1 MRVELLDSMGN
12 DLTVVNAARVSMA
25 KHHDELTTG
34 DRKLLRYLAKHQHWT
49 PFSQVTVQLRY
60 QMPIFVAR
68 QWFKHQVGFT
78 RNETSRRYVDTP
90 PEFWRPVQWRS
101 RAASVKQGSGGPLE
115 GPRLHEIESYYAKAL
130 STAADMYE
138 ALLSCG
144 VAPEQAR
151 AVLPQAMMTEFV
163 ETGSLAGYAR
173 VYRLRTD
180 AHAQSEV
187 RVYAREVGEIIK
199 HIAPVS
205 WAALTEV
212 RYE

>member
-1 MRVELLDSMGN
+1 MKVELLNSMGD

-25 KHHDELTTG
+25 KHSDELNE
-34 DRKLLRYLAKHQHWT
+34 DDKKLIRYLAKHQHWT

-60 QMPIFVAR
+60 KMPIFVAR

-90 PEFWRPVQWRS
+90 PEFWHPYQWRS
-101 RAASVKQGSGGPLE
+101 RAVSVKQGSGGSIE
-115 GPRLHEIESYYAKAL
+115 GPRLNEIEDYYEKAI
-130 STAADMYE
+130 STAAEMYE

-173 VYRLRTD
+173 LYKLRTD
-180 AHAQSEV
+180 EHAQSEV
-187 RVYAREVGEIIK
+187 RVYALEVGEIMK
-199 HIAPVS
+199 QIAPVS
-205 WAALTEV
+205 WAALTEG
-212 RYE
+212 

>member
-1 MRVELLDSMGN
+1 MVELLNSMGG

-25 KHHDELTTG
+25 KHSDSLNE
-34 DRKLLRYLAKHQHWT
+34 DDKKLIRYLAKHQHWT

-60 QMPIFVAR
+60 KMPIFVAR

-78 RNETSRRYVDTP
+78 RNETSRRYVDTS
-90 PEFWRPVQWRS
+90 PEFWHLVQWRS
-101 RAASVKQGSGGPLE
+101 RAASVKQGSGGPIE
-115 GPRLHEIESYYAKAL
+115 GPRLHEIENYYAKAI
-130 STAADMYE
+130 STAANMYE

-173 VYRLRTD
+173 LYKLRTD
-180 AHAQSEV
+180 EHAQSEV
-187 RVYAREVGEIIK
+187 RVYALEVGEIMK
-199 HIAPVS
+199 QIAPVS
-205 WAALTEV
+205 WAALTEG
-212 RYE
+212 

>member
-1 MRVELLDSMGN
+1 VSIELLNSMGD

-25 KHHDELTTG
+25 KHSDELTDD
-34 DRKLLRYLAKHQHWT
+34 DRKLIRYLAKHQHWT
-49 PFSQVTVQLRY
+49 PFSQVVVQLRY
-60 QMPIFVAR
+60 KMPIFVAR

-90 PEFWRPVQWRS
+90 PEFWHPVQWRS
-101 RAASVKQGSGGPLE
+101 RAVSVKQGSRGPLE
-115 GPRLHEIESYYAKAL
+115 GPGLDEIEGYYEKAIQI
-130 STAADMYE
+130 AATMYE

-173 VYRLRTD
+173 IYKLRTD
-180 AHAQSEV
+180 EHAQSEV
-187 RVYAREVGEIIK
+187 RVYAREVGEIMK
-199 HIAPVS
+199 QIAPVS
-205 WAALTEV
+205 WAALTED
-212 RYE
+212 Y

>member
-1 MRVELLDSMGN
+1 VSIELLNSMGD

-34 DRKLLRYLAKHQHWT
+34 DRKLLHYLAKHHHWT
-49 PFSQVTVQLRY
+49 PFSQVMVQIRY
-60 QMPIFVAR
+60 KIPIFVAR
-68 QWFKHQVGFT
+68 QWFKHQIGFT

-130 STAADMYE
+130 STAAEMYE
-138 ALLSCG
+138 ALLNCG

-173 VYRLRTD
+173 LYGLRTD
-180 AHAQSEV
+180 EHAQSEV
-187 RVYAREVGEIIK
+187 RVYAREVGEIMK
-199 HIAPVS
+199 QIAPVS

>member
-1 MRVELLDSMGN
+1 VSVELLNSMGD

-25 KHHDELTTG
+25 KQSESLNED
-34 DRKLLRYLAKHQHWT
+34 DRKLIRYLAKHQHWT

-130 STAADMYE
+130 STAANMYE

-173 VYRLRTD
+173 IYELRTD
-180 AHAQSEV
+180 EHAQSEV

-205 WAALTEV
+205 WAALTED
-212 RYE
+212 Y